1 MIEAR
6 VDREH
11 REERREHLLWV
22 VEILDRWMNFERV
35 CLYVLVLLVW
45 KKKQTRIFVSN
56 YLQIGR

>member
-11 REERREHLLWV
+11 REERRENLLWV

-45 KKKQTRIFVSN
+45 NKKSKRE
-56 YLQIGR
+56 YLFQIICK